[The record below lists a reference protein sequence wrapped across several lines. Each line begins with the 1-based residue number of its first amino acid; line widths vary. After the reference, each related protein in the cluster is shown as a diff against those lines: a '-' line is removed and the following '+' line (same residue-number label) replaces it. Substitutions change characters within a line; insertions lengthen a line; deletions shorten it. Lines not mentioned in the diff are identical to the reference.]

1 MHGLSKSPGRRVGI
15 DRPVRSGRVRRA
27 GFTLIEILIVIA
39 IVLALGAIVGV
50 AVFQRRDTADIDMTR
65 IQIKSIE
72 DALDLFYLDYR
83 RFPNDDEGV
92 AVLWDKELLDPDADE
107 AKWQKYMTDPLPRD
121 LWNNDWGYRGEEPE
135 FGEKYDLWSNG
146 PDGEEDTEDDITAW
160 SDSEGDE
167 FGDDFGSDLPS
178 PPSDGP

>member
-1 MHGLSKSPGRRVGI
+1 MNGSSRV
-15 DRPVRSGRVRRA
+15 PVRRPGVESSVHLTRARRA

-50 AVFQRRDTADIDMTR
+50 AVFQRRDTADIDMTK
-65 IQIKSIE
+65 IQIKQIG

-92 AVLWDKELLDPDADE
+92 AVLWDKELLDPDGDE
-107 AKWQKYMTDPLPRD
+107 TKWQKYMTDPLPRD

-135 FGEKYDLWSNG
+135 YGEKYDLWSNG

-167 FGDDFGSDLPS
+167 FGDDFGSDLP
-178 PPSDGP
+178 PPPFDGP